1 MSKINDYLDH
11 LPPSQKNQLERIRNI
26 VIEFAPE
33 AKESFSYGMPAFKYK
48 NKPLLY
54 YGAFKNHMSVFPTS
68 GPTKQLGS
76 KLSNFLTSKGTL
88 QFTENNPIP
97 ESLLKEVLKVRIN
110 AINKSAD

>member
-1 MSKINDYLDH
+1 MSQIDDYLDKVTA
-11 LPPSQKNQLERIRNI
+11 SQKTQLERIRQI
-26 VIEFAPE
+26 VISYVPD
-33 AKESFSYGMPAFKYK
+33 AKESISYGMPAFKYK

-54 YGAFKNHMSVFPTS
+54 FGAFKNHMSVFPTS

-76 KLSNFLTSKGTL
+76 KLSNFLTSQGTL

-110 AINKSAD
+110 AINKTAD